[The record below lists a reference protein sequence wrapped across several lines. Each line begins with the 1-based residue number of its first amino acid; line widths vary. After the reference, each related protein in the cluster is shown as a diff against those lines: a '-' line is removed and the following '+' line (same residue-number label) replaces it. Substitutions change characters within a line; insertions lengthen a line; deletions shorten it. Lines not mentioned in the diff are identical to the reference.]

1 MESVKSRQSTVL
13 LISLIQYFFMVE
25 QKFDPQPISW
35 ALAFTYIP
43 IILKKFQR
51 ISWGQLKLERVEK
64 RQSSVIIKI
73 FLFRFFYMMEQKS
86 RTPT

>member
-25 QKFDPQPISW
+25 WKFDPPPISW
-35 ALAFTYIP
+35 ALAFIP
-43 IILKKFQR
+43 IIPKKFQK
-51 ISWGQLKLERVEK
+51 ISWGQAKLESVEK

-86 RTPT
+86 RTPA